1 MTADRLPPSSENQN
15 QNLVLPIGCLG
26 LGLAV
31 VLGLGVVGLG
41 VGVCLN
47 GGGLAGAVV
56 IVGRIVVAKNGFVVV
71 IGLGFFANL
80 PRSLLMSCFILQE
93 KVISISGLQKL
104 GEGGGTPRQNKFK

>member
-1 MTADRLPPSSENQN
+1 M
-15 QNLVLPIGCLG
+15 VLPIGCLG

-47 GGGLAGAVV
+47 GGGRAGAVV

-93 KVISISGLQKL
+93 KVISISGLLKL
-104 GEGGGTPRQNKFK
+104 KEHCGVKCQNFQDKNV